1 MSDDLKTSLELL
13 NQMRLNVGMM
23 TVSAIMKPTINK
35 LTNYM
40 INTKIQNMHF
50 KDIETLKERMG
61 KLMASCYALESMVY
75 LTAGLKD
82 IYENQDIDVE
92 CGIIKAFAVE
102 SLSDFITAPLHIV
115 GPKST
120 ITDEGYEKLIRDAI
134 QLIGTEEPIETLKQF
149 IGLSGMSH
157 AGKEFNA
164 MIKKQRSILDHPMF
178 IFSRM
183 RNEISIE
190 DPKLKMDLWHYLHP
204 SLRPAATY
212 LEASIYRLRAS
223 IEILLGRYGTQIFQH
238 SAEIA
243 KISEMA
249 TLCYA
254 MFSASS
260 RASRSYCIGLRNGE
274 QEIYL
279 SNAFSFDLSNRIKK
293 IAQDIDS
300 GEHGTSMHVYKVVGE
315 KLLETKKYQ
324 FEHPIT
330 RNF

>member
-1 MSDDLKTSLELL
+1 
-13 NQMRLNVGMM
+13 MRLNVGMM
-23 TVSAIMKPTINK
+23 AVSAIMKPTINK
-35 LTNYM
+35 LTDYI
-40 INTKIQNMHF
+40 INTKVQNIHF
-50 KDIETLKERMG
+50 KDIDTLKEKMG
-61 KLMASCYALESMVY
+61 KLMASCYALESMIY

-82 IYENQDIDVE
+82 IYENQDLDVE
-92 CGIIKAFAVE
+92 CGIIKAFAVD
-102 SLSDFITAPLHIV
+102 SLSDFITAPLHVV

-120 ITDEGYEKLIRDAI
+120 ITDEGYDKLIRDAI

-238 SAEIA
+238 SSEIS

-279 SNAFSFDLSNRIKK
+279 SNAFSYDLSNRIKK
-293 IAQDIDS
+293 IALDIDS

>member
-1 MSDDLKTSLELL
+1 
-13 NQMRLNVGMM
+13 MRLNLGMM
-23 TVSAIMKPTINK
+23 AVSGVMKPIINK
-35 LTNYM
+35 LTDYI
-40 INTKIQNMHF
+40 INTRIQDIHF
-50 KDIETLKERMG
+50 KDIDTLKEKMG
-61 KLMASCYALESMVY
+61 KLMASCYALESMIY

-102 SLSDFITAPLHIV
+102 SLSDFITAPFNIV
-115 GPKST
+115 GPKAT
-120 ITDEGYEKLIRDAI
+120 IIDEGYDKLIRDAI

-157 AGKEFNA
+157 AGKEFNVL
-164 MIKKQRSILDHPMF
+164 IKKQRNILDHPMS

-204 SLRPAATY
+204 SLRPASTY

-249 TLCYA
+249 TLCFA

-260 RASRSYCIGLRNGE
+260 RASRSYCIGLRNGD

-293 IAQDIDS
+293 MALDIDS

-315 KLLETKKYQ
+315 KLMETKKYQ